1 LRLRNRLKD
10 NKWLMVKDGEAGR
23 EAEAET
29 YVGQVEA
36 RDDNP
41 GSGGEGCDGFFFGF
55 SVEAFLNLR
64 TG

>member
-1 LRLRNRLKD
+1 MLWNRLKD
-10 NKWLMVKDGEAGR
+10 NKWLKDVEAGR

-41 GSGGEGCDGFFFGF
+41 GSGREGCDGFFFGF
-55 SVEAFLNLR
+55 
-64 TG
+64 

>member
-1 LRLRNRLKD
+1 
-10 NKWLMVKDGEAGR
+10 MVKDGEAGR

-55 SVEAFLNLR
+55 SVEAFVNLR

>member
-1 LRLRNRLKD
+1 MLWNRLKD
-10 NKWLMVKDGEAGR
+10 NKWLKDVEAGR

-36 RDDNP
+36 RDGNP
-41 GSGGEGCDGFFFGF
+41 GSGRDGFFFGF
-55 SVEAFLNLR
+55 SVEAFVNLR